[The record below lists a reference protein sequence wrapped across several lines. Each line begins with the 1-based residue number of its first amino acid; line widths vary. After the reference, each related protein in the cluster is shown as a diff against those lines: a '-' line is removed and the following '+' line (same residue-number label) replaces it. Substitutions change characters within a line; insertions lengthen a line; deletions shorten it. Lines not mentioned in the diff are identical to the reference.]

1 MSGRLAHI
9 FRHPIKSHG
18 REALASV
25 VLSPGASLPW
35 DRHWA
40 IAHEAAR
47 LPDDGGWAPCMNF
60 CRGAKAPDLM
70 AIDCSFDA
78 ASGRITLTHPDRPA
92 ITLDPETEAEQLIDW
107 MRPLIPADRA
117 GPARVYRATGRGLTD
132 TPEPS
137 ISILSLASNA
147 ALGAAMGLDLSI
159 LRWRGNLWIDGWD
172 AWAEE
177 ALPGQRVK
185 IGAAVLRVTEQITR
199 CRATTV
205 NPATGRIEGDT
216 LAALTALRG
225 DPVFGLYAT
234 VETGGPIAPG
244 DGVEILP

>member
-1 MSGRLAHI
+1 MNASLAHI
-9 FRHPIKSHG
+9 FRHPIKAHG

-25 VLSPGASLPW
+25 VLSPGACLPW

-47 LPDDGGWAPCMNF
+47 LPDGGGWAPCNNF

-70 AIDCSFDA
+70 AIDCVFDE
-78 ASGRITLTHPDRPA
+78 GTGTITLTHPDRPT
-92 ITLDPETEAEQLIDW
+92 ITLDPGAEAARLIDW
-107 MRPLIPADRA
+107 MRPLMPAGRA
-117 GPARVYRATGRGLTD
+117 EPARLYQAAGRGLTD
-132 TPEPS
+132 TPDPT

-147 ALGAAMGLDLSI
+147 ALGAAMGMDLSI
-159 LRWRGNLWIDGWD
+159 NRWRGNLWVAGWD
-172 AWAEE
+172 AWTEE
-177 ALPGQRVK
+177 ALPGQRLK
-185 IGAAVLRVTEQITR
+185 IGDTVLRVTEQITR

-216 LAALTALRG
+216 LAALTELRG